1 MGVDMEAAT
10 AIAEAGTLPGV
21 AAIGPGPVE
30 VEGPTVAVE
39 RRHSFACSC
48 GHCPPGPVLRTG
60 GARHRI
66 AAARRRPAFGWFVA
80 LGAAAVVAVVLVV
93 VFAFRDPNAAAADH
107 TARTAGLPVGS
118 PLSLSAATAA
128 PSSTGVPRPTLLP
141 RPGVA
146 RASALATATA
156 AAPVDSAP
164 YRPAAAVLTITG
176 QTTVAAVGS
185 AGADVAASVETS
197 PSTTPKSVAESSG
210 QSTDP
215 APIGGGESGAGSP
228 VVTPPATFSAGDAL
242 TALLVCQAAL
252 GPAGH
257 ARTPA
262 VGSTATAPPATGWPC
277 YVDSRPTTPDA
288 ATAPSTDTAT
298 GG

>member
-10 AIAEAGTLPGV
+10 AIADAGTLPGV
-21 AAIGPGPVE
+21 AAIGPAPDVDA
-30 VEGPTVAVE
+30 PTVAVMA
-39 RRHSFACSC
+39 RHSFACSC
-48 GHCPPGPVLRTG
+48 GACPPGPVLRTG

-66 AAARRRPAFGWFVA
+66 AAARRRPAFGWVVA

-93 VFAFRDPNAAAADH
+93 VFAFRDPNADAADN

-118 PLSLSAATAA
+118 PLSLSASSAA
-128 PSSTGVPRPTLLP
+128 PTTTGLPASTLLP
-141 RPGVA
+141 RPGVQ
-146 RASALATATA
+146 RRS
-156 AAPVDSAP
+156 AAPVAAPIDSAP

-176 QTTVAAVGS
+176 RTTVAAVGS

-197 PSTTPKSVAESSG
+197 PSTTPKSVAQSSG

-215 APIGGGESGAGSP
+215 APVGGSSSAADPST
-228 VVTPPATFSAGDAL
+228 VAAPATFSAADAY

-252 GPAGH
+252 GPTGH

-262 VGSTATAPPATGWPC
+262 VGSAATAPPATGWPC
-277 YVDSRPTTPDA
+277 YVDLRPTPSTP
-288 ATAPSTDTAT
+288 TAPGTDTAT
-298 GG
+298 GGP